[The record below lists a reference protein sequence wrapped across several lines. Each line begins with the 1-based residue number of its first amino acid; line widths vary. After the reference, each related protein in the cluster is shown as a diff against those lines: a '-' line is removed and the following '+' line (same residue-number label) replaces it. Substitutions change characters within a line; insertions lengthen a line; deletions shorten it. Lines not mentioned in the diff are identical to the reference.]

1 MTHYTKSYS
10 VHYHDNRCFISI
22 RSTENR
28 VDTFSFDAHDIEPLI
43 HKELSELWIGS
54 DRISIKINKDK
65 HKGTLRINKG
75 HSTVSYSHSIHDTEK
90 LMAMI
95 EDSYF
100 RIEQLQE
107 PQNHSEAIEETKEE
121 KIGEDLLQSIDRLIS
136 TRNRMLL
143 EQIDIRLK
151 KIEEKSIITEQV
163 FESYPLEKDLPKPDT
178 IFIPKNMG
186 GDLVGQIGT
195 TPTLQSNID
204 VSRLAQTLKKLKD
217 TENE

>member
-10 VHYHDNRCFISI
+10 VHHHDDRCFISI

-43 HKELSELWIGS
+43 HKELSNVWIGS

-100 RIEQLQE
+100 RIEKSQE
-107 PQNHSEAIEETKEE
+107 LQNHSKFPKETKEE
-121 KIGEDLLQSIDRLIS
+121 KIGEDILKSIDRLIS
-136 TRNRMLL
+136 THNRMLL

-151 KIEEKSIITEQV
+151 NIEDRSVITEKV
-163 FESYPLEKDLPKPDT
+163 FDSEPLDKALPKTDA

-186 GDLVGQIGT
+186 GSLVGQIGT

-204 VSRLAQTLKKLKD
+204 VSKLAKTLKKLKD
-217 TENE
+217 NEK

>member
-10 VHYHDNRCFISI
+10 VHHHDDRCFISI

-28 VDTFSFDAHDIEPLI
+28 VDTFSFNAHDIEPLI
-43 HKELSELWIGS
+43 HKELGDAWIGS
-54 DRISIKINKDK
+54 DRISIKINKAK

-100 RIEQLQE
+100 RIEKLQE
-107 PQNHSEAIEETKEE
+107 PQNHSDSIEETKEE
-121 KIGEDLLQSIDRLIS
+121 RTEEDLLLRSIDRLIS
-136 TRNRMLL
+136 THNRMLL

-151 KIEEKSIITEQV
+151 KIEDKSIITEKV
-163 FESYPLEKDLPKPDT
+163 FDSEPFDKALPKSDA

-186 GDLVGQIGT
+186 GSLVGQIGT
-195 TPTLQSNID
+195 TPTLQSSID
-204 VSRLAQTLKKLKD
+204 VSKLAKTLKKLKD
-217 TENE
+217 NDK